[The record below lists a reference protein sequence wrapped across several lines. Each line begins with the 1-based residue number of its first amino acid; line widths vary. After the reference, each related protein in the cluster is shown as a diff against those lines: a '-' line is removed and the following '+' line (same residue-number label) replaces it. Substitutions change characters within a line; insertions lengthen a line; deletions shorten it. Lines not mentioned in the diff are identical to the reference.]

1 MQEAQRG
8 EVGVVWW
15 VVKGSHER
23 WTMKEA
29 GGMRVG
35 DEEGLDE
42 VTKEFGAWKT
52 WWPIVVHE
60 ASCTNIS

>member
-42 VTKEFGAWKT
+42 VT
-52 WWPIVVHE
+52 
-60 ASCTNIS
+60 